1 MLSSC
6 MADFDIKTCL
16 SELCRQ
22 YGPPGYEQEVAH
34 YCRPLLEAVCDTV
47 WRDEVGN
54 LIGLIKGRSNDP
66 QDSVRIFA
74 HMDEI
79 ALMVKRIEEDGII
92 RVDPLGGIYPNFI
105 GVGPVEILGRHER
118 QMGILGA
125 GSVHVSERSS
135 AAYDIQYSMGDKAM
149 QWSHMHVFTGL
160 SREALYKKG
169 IRAGTRIVIP
179 RDRRIFT
186 DLGEYWAGY
195 FFDNRSAIVTLLALA
210 TQLQVNKQ
218 RPFPDLYMVLTV
230 EEEVGAHGAKFA
242 ARNVP
247 AALTLGLDVG
257 PAEEE
262 YSIDFT
268 ACPILVYRDEE
279 ALYDRQVADYFLELA
294 ERIPMHVQTASLSS
308 YRSDVSHAKSSGLSP
323 FSGLICIPT
332 RNTHSYEIIHHAAIP
347 NTVRILSEF
356 LLKDTHSLLQQFCLP
371 TTLYTE

>member
-1 MLSSC
+1 MS
-6 MADFDIKTCL
+6 DFNIKTTL
-16 SELCRQ
+16 DELCRQ
-22 YGPPGYEQEVAH
+22 YGPSGYEQEVAD
-34 YCRPLLEAVCDTV
+34 YCRPFLESSCDKV

-54 LIGLIKGRSNDP
+54 LIGFVDGESDDP

-79 ALMVKRIEEDGII
+79 ALMVKRIEKDGLI
-92 RVDPLGGIYPNFI
+92 RVDPLGGIYPNLI

-125 GSVHVSERSS
+125 GSVHVSENSS
-135 AAYDIQYSMGDKAM
+135 TAYDIQHSMGNKAM
-149 QWSHMHVFTGL
+149 TWSDTHVFTGL
-160 SREALYKKG
+160 SREALYRKG
-169 IRAGTRIVIP
+169 IRAGTRIVIA
-179 RDRRIFT
+179 RHRRTLT
-186 DLGEYWAGY
+186 DLGDFWAGY
-195 FFDNRSAIVTLLALA
+195 FFDNRAAIATLLALA
-210 TQLQVNKQ
+210 RQLKDRNQ
-218 RPFPDLYMVLTV
+218 RPFPDLYIVLTA

-268 ACPILVYRDEE
+268 PSPILVYRDEE
-279 ALYDRQVADYFLELA
+279 ALYDRQVADHFLDVA
-294 ERIPMHVQTASLSS
+294 ERIGMHVQTAALSS
-308 YRSDVSHAKSSGLSP
+308 YRSDVSHAKSSGRSP

-332 RNTHSYEIIHHAAIP
+332 KNTHSYEIIHRSAIP

-356 LLKDTHSLLQQFCLP
+356 LLEDTHSLLQQFCPPP
-371 TTLYTE
+371 TPYVE